1 MMDRI
6 FISISKTLS
15 NTDTTKTSS
24 SNFKKRQPLSLP
36 LSLSRHILCVQK
48 QTTQMN
54 TKGSVFFTHKSQ
66 DFSSKSQDTISIQKN
81 DLKLKTNLCIQC
93 SRLKS
98 NLRKRCSKHDSNL
111 CA

>member
-24 SNFKKRQPLSLP
+24 FLTSKKSSLSLS

-54 TKGSVFFTHKSQ
+54 TKGSVFLH
-66 DFSSKSQDTISIQKN
+66 TIQLQTKN
-81 DLKLKTNLCIQC
+81 VSFKVKILVQNLKTQFQFKKMI
-93 SRLKS
+93 
-98 NLRKRCSKHDSNL
+98 
-111 CA
+111 